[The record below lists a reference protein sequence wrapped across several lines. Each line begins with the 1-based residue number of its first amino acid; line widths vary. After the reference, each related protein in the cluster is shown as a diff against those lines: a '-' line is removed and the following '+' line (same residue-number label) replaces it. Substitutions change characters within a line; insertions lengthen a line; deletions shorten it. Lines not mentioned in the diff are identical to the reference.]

1 MGFLT
6 PWFLAGVA
14 AVGLPVW
21 LHLLKKH
28 RNVPMPFSSLM
39 FFERR
44 TQSSIKHR
52 RLQYLLLLALRSALV
67 ILLAL
72 AFADPFIRTNKPQ
85 AIQGRKMMV
94 LAIDDSFSMRQ
105 GDRLQ
110 RAKDEAIS
118 ALGGLHAEDRAQ
130 VLSFGAQVRMMSDVS
145 NDPAA
150 LRAGIQ
156 AVKPTDERGSFAELA
171 RTLRSIAQ
179 SSKIPVEAHLFSDM
193 QKSEMPPNFAD
204 LRLAEGIVLIPHP
217 LAKKRDP
224 NFTVENVQV
233 PRYVYGG
240 GKVRVQATVVGFGT
254 ERATRRVT
262 LMLNGR
268 EVDSKSVE
276 VPPNGRATAEFL
288 NLEPPYGFNK
298 GEVRIDSGD
307 SFPADDSYLYSIDRS
322 DPRNVLFVHNGA
334 DQRALLYFRTALEAG
349 NESEF
354 RLDAATTDQTGNVGL
369 SKYAFV
375 VLSDIAAMPGNFENS
390 LREYVRGGGSLL
402 IALGRSAAARTRI
415 PVFDEMIRESR
426 YAGREGERFQ
436 TAAWLDTAHPSVGK
450 AGEWE
455 DVKFYQAVK
464 VDPGKSRVAARLS
477 DETPLLLDKQLG
489 EGRVLVFTSTFDNI
503 SNDFPIHAS
512 FVPFVEQTAQYLGR
526 VDNRQ
531 ANFIVGS
538 YLELR
543 NAKEQG
549 ASIEVLDPKGERALS
564 LEEAT
569 KAQSIRLASAGYYEV
584 HRPNGRKELVAVNA
598 DRQESDLD
606 IVPQETLTLWEN
618 TAHGV
623 GSSGEGA
630 EGDRKPREFWWYVML
645 AVLAVGIAESLLGNR
660 HLAVEGS
667 DKD

>member
-6 PWFLAGVA
+6 PWFLAGLAV
-14 AVGLPVW
+14 VGLPVW

-28 RNVPMPFSSLM
+28 RNVPQQFSSLM

-52 RLQYLLLLALRSALV
+52 RLQYLLLLALRSLLV

-72 AFADPFIRTNKPQ
+72 AFADPFIRSDKPQ
-85 AIQGRKMMV
+85 PIRGRKMMV

-110 RAKDEAIS
+110 RAKSEAIS
-118 ALGGLHAEDRAQ
+118 ALGGLHPDDRAQ
-130 VLSFGAQVRMMSDVS
+130 VLSFGAQIRMLSDVTIDS
-145 NDPAA
+145 AA

-156 AVKPTDERGSFAELA
+156 AVQPTDERGSFAELS

-179 SSKIPVEAHLFSDM
+179 SAKMPVEAHVFSDM
-193 QKSEMPPNFAD
+193 QKSEMPSNFND
-204 LRLAEGIVLIPHP
+204 LRLAEGIVLMPHP
-217 LAKKRDP
+217 LAKKREP
-224 NFTVENVQV
+224 NFTVENVKA

-240 GKVRVQATVVGFGT
+240 GKVRVLATIAGFGT

-298 GEVRIDSGD
+298 GEVRIDAGD
-307 SFPADDSYLYSIDRS
+307 SFPADDVYLYSIDRS
-322 DPRNVLFVHNGA
+322 DSRNVLFVHNGN
-334 DQRALLYFRTALEAG
+334 DMSLLYFRTALESG
-349 NESEF
+349 NEAEF
-354 RLDAATTDQTGNVGL
+354 HLDAVTADLTGSIGL
-369 SKYAFV
+369 GKYSFV
-375 VLSDIAAMPGNFENS
+375 VLSGIGAMPGNFENA

-402 IALGRSAAARTRI
+402 IALGRGAAARTRI

-426 YAGREGERFQ
+426 YSGREGERFQ
-436 TAAWLDTAHPSVGK
+436 TAAWLDTGHPSVGK

-489 EGRVLVFTSTFDNI
+489 EGRVLVFASTFDNI
-503 SNDFPIHAS
+503 SNDFPTHAS
-512 FVPFVEQTAQYLGR
+512 FVPFVEQTAQYLSR

-569 KAQSIRLASAGYYEV
+569 KAQSIRLASSGYYEV
-584 HRPNGRKELVAVNA
+584 HRPNGRKELVAVNP

-606 IVPQETLTLWEN
+606 IVPQETLSLWEN

-623 GSSGEGA
+623 GSSGEGV
-630 EGDRKPREFWWYVML
+630 EGDRKPKEFWWYVML
-645 AVLAVGIAESLLGNR
+645 AVLAVGVAESLLGNR

>member
-14 AVGLPVW
+14 AIGLPIW

-52 RLQYLLLLALRSALV
+52 RLQYLLLLAARTALFL
-67 ILLAL
+67 LLAF
-72 AFADPFIRTNKPQ
+72 AFADPFIRSDKPA

-105 GDRLQ
+105 GERLG
-110 RAKDEAIS
+110 RAKQDAIR
-118 ALGGLHAEDRAQ
+118 ALSSLHSDDRAQ
-130 VLSFGAQVRMMSDVS
+130 VMAFGASVRMMSDVT

-156 AVKPTDERGSFAELA
+156 AIQPTDERGSFAELS
-171 RTLRSIAQ
+171 RSLRSISQ
-179 SSKIPVEAHLFSDM
+179 TVKMPVEAHVFSDM
-193 QKSEMPPNFAD
+193 QKSEMPSNFSD
-204 LRLAEGIVLIPHP
+204 LRLAEGIVLMPHP
-217 LAKKRDP
+217 LAKKREP
-224 NFTVENVQV
+224 NFTVENVKV
-233 PRYVYGG
+233 PRHVYGG
-240 GKVRVQATVVGFGT
+240 GKVRAQATIAGFGT
-254 ERATRRVT
+254 DRASRRVT
-262 LMLNGR
+262 LVLNGR
-268 EVDSKSVE
+268 EVDSKPVE

-288 NLEPPYGFNK
+288 NLEPPYGLNK
-298 GEVRIDSGD
+298 GEVRIDGGD
-307 SFPADDSYLYSIDRS
+307 TFPADDRYLYSIDRS
-322 DPRNVLFVHNGA
+322 EPRNILFVHSGA
-334 DQRALLYFRTALEAG
+334 DKSLLYFRTALEAG

-354 RLDAATTDQTGNVGL
+354 HLDAVTADQATNMGL
-369 SKYAFV
+369 NKYAFV
-375 VLSDIAAMPGNFENS
+375 VLSDIAGMPGNFETS

-402 IALGRSAAARTRI
+402 IALGRQAAARTRI
-415 PVFDEMIRESR
+415 PVFDEMIRETR
-426 YAGREGERFQ
+426 YSGREGERFQ

-455 DVKFYQAVK
+455 DVKFYHAVK

-477 DETPLLLDKQLG
+477 DETPLLLDKPLG
-489 EGRVLVFTSTFDNI
+489 EGRVLVFASTFDNI

-512 FVPFVEQTAQYLGR
+512 FVPFIEQTAEYLGR

-549 ASIEVLDPKGERALS
+549 ASIEVLGPKGERALS

-569 KAQSIRLASAGYYEV
+569 KAQSIRLSSGGYYEV
-584 HRPNGRKELVAVNA
+584 HRPNGRREMVAVNP
-598 DRQESDLD
+598 DRQESDLEV
-606 IVPQETLTLWEN
+606 IPQDTLALWQN
-618 TAHGV
+618 TAHGA
-623 GSSGEGA
+623 GTGA
-630 EGDRKPREFWWYVML
+630 EGGDGAQKPREFWWYVML
-645 AVLAVGIAESLLGNR
+645 AVLAVGVMESLLGNR
-660 HLAVEGS
+660 HLAVQGS

>member
-6 PWFLAGVA
+6 PWFLAGIA

-52 RLQYLLLLALRSALV
+52 RLQYLLLLAARTALFL
-67 ILLAL
+67 LLAL
-72 AFADPFIRTNKPQ
+72 AFADPCIHSSKPQ

-105 GDRLQ
+105 GDRLD
-110 RAKDEAIS
+110 RAKQDAIR
-118 ALGGLHAEDRAQ
+118 ALSGLHADDRAQ
-130 VLSFGAQVRMMSDVS
+130 VMSFGAGVRMMSDVT

-156 AVKPTDERGSFAELA
+156 AVEPTDERGSFAELS
-171 RTLRSIAQ
+171 RSLRSISQ
-179 SSKIPVEAHLFSDM
+179 TVKMPVEVHLFSDM
-193 QKSEMPPNFAD
+193 QKSELPSNFSD
-204 LRLAEGIVLIPHP
+204 LRLAEGIVLMPHP
-217 LAKKRDP
+217 LAKKREP
-224 NFTVENVQV
+224 NFTVENVKV
-233 PRYVYGG
+233 PRHVYGG
-240 GKVRVQATVVGFGT
+240 GKVRVQATVAGYGT

-262 LMLNGR
+262 LALNGR
-268 EVDSKSVE
+268 EVDSKTVE

-288 NLEPPYGFNK
+288 NLEPPFGLNK
-298 GEVRIDSGD
+298 GEVRIDGGD
-307 SFPADDSYLYSIDRS
+307 TFAADDKFLYSIDRS
-322 DPRNVLFVHNGA
+322 EPRNVLFVSTGG
-334 DQRALLYFRTALEAG
+334 DKSVLYFRTALEAG

-354 RLDAATTDQTGNVGL
+354 HMDAVSSDQAANMGL
-369 SKYAFV
+369 NKYAFV
-375 VLSDIAAMPGNFENS
+375 VLSDVAGMPGNFENA

-402 IALGRSAAARTRI
+402 IALGRQAAARTRI
-415 PVFDEMIRESR
+415 PVFDEMIRETR
-426 YAGREGERFQ
+426 YSGREGERFQ

-477 DETPLLLDKQLG
+477 DETPLLLDKPLG
-489 EGRVLVFTSTFDNI
+489 EGRVLVFASTFDNV
-503 SNDFPIHAS
+503 SNDFPVHAS
-512 FVPFVEQTAQYLGR
+512 FVPFVEQTAEYLGR

-569 KAQSIRLASAGYYEV
+569 KAQSLRLAGAGYYEV
-584 HRPNGRKELVAVNA
+584 HRPNGRREMVAVNP
-598 DRQESDLD
+598 DRQESDLE
-606 IVPQETLTLWEN
+606 IIPQDTLTLWEN
-618 TAHGV
+618 TAHGA
-623 GSSGEGA
+623 GSGA
-630 EGDRKPREFWWYVML
+630 EGGEGSQKPREYWWYMML
-645 AVLAVGIAESLLGNR
+645 AVLVVGVMESLLGNR
-660 HLAVEGS
+660 HLAVQGS

>member
-6 PWFLAGVA
+6 PWFLAGAA

-28 RNVPMPFSSLM
+28 RSTPLPFSSLM

-52 RLQYLLLLALRSALV
+52 RLQYLVLLALRAALF

-72 AFADPFIRTNKPQ
+72 AFASPFIHSSTPQ
-85 AIQGRKMMV
+85 AIQGRKMLV

-105 GDRLQ
+105 GDRFQ
-110 RAKDEAIS
+110 RAKDRAIS
-118 ALGGLHAEDRAQ
+118 ALGGLHADDRAQ
-130 VLSFGAQVRMMSDVS
+130 VISFGSSVRMMSDVS
-145 NDPAA
+145 SDPAA
-150 LRAGIQ
+150 LRSGIQ
-156 AVKPTDERGSFAELA
+156 AVEPTDERGSFAELS

-179 SSKIPVEAHLFSDM
+179 SAKMPVEAHLFSDM
-193 QKSEMPPNFAD
+193 QKTGMPSNFAD
-204 LRLAEGIVLIPHP
+204 LRLSEGIVLIPEP

-224 NFTVENVQV
+224 NFTVENVKV
-233 PRYVYGG
+233 PRHVYGA
-240 GKVRVQATVVGFGT
+240 GKVRVQATIAGFGT

-276 VPPNGRATAEFL
+276 VPPGGRATAEFL
-288 NLEPPYGFNK
+288 NLEPPYGLNK

-307 SFPADDSYLYSIDRS
+307 DFPADDKYLYSIERG
-322 DPRNVLFVHNGA
+322 DPRNVLFVHN
-334 DQRALLYFRTALEAG
+334 DRDDRALLYFRTALESG

-354 RLDAATTDQTGNVGL
+354 HVDAAGTDQIANAGL
-369 SKYAFV
+369 GKYAFV
-375 VLSDIAAMPGNFENS
+375 VLSDVAGLPGNFENT

-402 IALGRSAAARTRI
+402 IALGRSAAARARI
-415 PVFDEMIRESR
+415 PVFDEVIRETR
-426 YAGREGERFQ
+426 YSGREGERFQ
-436 TAAWLDTAHPSVGK
+436 TASWLDTAHPSVGQT
-450 AGEWE
+450 AVWA
-455 DVKFYQAVK
+455 DVKFFQAVR

-489 EGRVLVFTSTFDNI
+489 EGRVMVFASTFDNI
-503 SNDFPIHAS
+503 SNDFPLHAS
-512 FVPFVEQTAQYLGR
+512 FVPFIEQTAQYLGR
-526 VDNRQ
+526 IDNRQ
-531 ANFIVGS
+531 ANFVVGS

-549 ASIEVLDPKGERALS
+549 ASIEVLDPKGDRALS
-564 LEEAT
+564 LAEAT
-569 KAQSIRLASAGYYEV
+569 RAQSIRLASSGYYEV
-584 HRPNGRKELVAVNA
+584 HRPNGRQELVAVNP

-606 IVPQETLTLWEN
+606 IVPQETLALWEN

-623 GSSGEGA
+623 AEAGSGGEA
-630 EGDRKPREFWWYVML
+630 ERKPKEIWWYVML
-645 AVLAVGIAESLLGNR
+645 AVLAVGVAESLLGNR
-660 HLAVEGS
+660 HLAVES
-667 DKD
+667 EKE